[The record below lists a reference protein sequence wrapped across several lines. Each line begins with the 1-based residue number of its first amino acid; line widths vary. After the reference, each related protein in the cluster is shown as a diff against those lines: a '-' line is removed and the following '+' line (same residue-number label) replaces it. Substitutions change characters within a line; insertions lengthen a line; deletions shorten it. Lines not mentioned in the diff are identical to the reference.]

1 MPERI
6 WTVSNALSL
15 LRVILVLPV
24 AILLR
29 EDTGSDRIAA
39 IVLICL
45 AVLTDYFD
53 GWFARRLNQVTRIGK
68 IIDPVADKVAIA
80 IVGIVMAGNGLMPV
94 WFLCVVIGRDILIL
108 AGGLYIE
115 RSRRV
120 VLVSNWPGKW
130 AVFAI
135 ALYIL
140 VCLIPGQAMDLYRTA
155 LMLVS
160 LLMIGISLVLY
171 SVRAFDLLAR
181 PGSAS

>member
-6 WTVSNALSL
+6 WTVSNALTL

-29 EDTGSDRIAA
+29 EDSGSHRITVIA
-39 IVLICL
+39 LICL

-53 GWFARRLNQVTRIGK
+53 GYFARRMNQVTRLGK
-68 IIDPVADKVAIA
+68 ILDPVADKVAIA
-80 IVGIVMAGNGLMPV
+80 IVGLVMAGSGLLPV
-94 WFLCVVIGRDILIL
+94 WFLCVVIGRDIIIL
-108 AGGLYIE
+108 AGGLYVE
-115 RSRRV
+115 RSRGV

-140 VCLIPGQAMDLYRTA
+140 VCLIPGQSLDFLRTA

-171 SVRAFDLLAR
+171 TVRAFDLLAR
-181 PGSAS
+181 PGNAS